1 MPHAW
6 LNGDALMQRYEYWY
20 TDNYQT
26 PQCPSGMRKQ
36 SGGEYVLYAATQK
49 LRDKSAQLATLKAI
63 ATSKGYASIA
73 EALAAAPTVE
83 FLPVEHTG
91 D

>member
-1 MPHAW
+1 
-6 LNGDALMQRYEYWY
+6 MQRYEYWY

-26 PQCPSGMRKQ
+26 PQCPSGMREQ

-49 LRDKSAQLATLKAI
+49 LRDKSAQLATLEAI
-63 ATSKGYASIA
+63 ATSKGYASIV
-73 EALAAAPTVE
+73 EALAAAPTAE
-83 FLPVEHTG
+83 FPPVEHTG